1 MAVVMTVIVLKT
13 YKRIKK
19 MEKRLKKIEDML
31 DLLVMGGEAK

>member
-13 YKRIKK
+13 YKKLKK

-31 DLLVMGGEAK
+31 NLLVAQPPE